1 LRLAPVV
8 PYGKDRSLTPSRDSD
23 LIDRLVRHGLGQG
36 EARCYVGMLAQRAFK
51 VSEVAIEAG
60 LPRSRAYELIRSLV
74 RFGLCTEVA
83 GGGYAR
89 FRAVPPNEAIGRLEA
104 FRAEQARRRDLAL
117 AGLQQA
123 LAERDRPSVGSGRE
137 PVEMLRRREQLLS
150 EMAKEVCWA
159 TEEVLTIVNTSW
171 EPTDCRGM
179 RDRLAAGVR
188 FRTIFDRDS
197 LDHEPHREW
206 VAAFAGDPGF
216 EARVVDRVETLYL
229 LVDRSVIFLNLVV
242 PGSETP
248 GEHAESLL
256 MRHAG
261 LGQTLHDAFER
272 LWRQGLPFD
281 KALEAGGAPALVGA
295 TTSAR
300 GPTPRRRW
308 GGPHASN
315 GRSASLG

>member
-1 LRLAPVV
+1 L
-8 PYGKDRSLTPSRDSD
+8 LTQSGDSD
-23 LIDRLVRHGLGQG
+23 LIERLVRHGLGQG

-51 VSEVAIEAG
+51 VSEVATEAG

-83 GGGYAR
+83 GSGVAR

-104 FRAEQARRRDLAL
+104 SKADQARRRDMAL
-117 AGLQQA
+117 NGLVQGLSERAG
-123 LAERDRPSVGSGRE
+123 PSPGPGEE

-150 EMAKEVCWA
+150 VMAAEVCQA

-197 LDHEPHREW
+197 LDYEPHREW
-206 VAAFAGDPGF
+206 VAALADEPGF
-216 EARVVDRVETLYL
+216 EVRVVDRVETLYL
-229 LVDRSVIFLNLVV
+229 LVDESVVLLNLTV
-242 PGSETP
+242 PGSQTP
-248 GEHAESLL
+248 GSHAESLL
-256 MRHAG
+256 MRHEG
-261 LGQTLHDAFER
+261 LGQTLRDAFER
-272 LWRQGLPFD
+272 KWAQGVPFD
-281 KALEAGGAPALVGA
+281 QALEADGSPALVGA

-300 GPTPRRRW
+300 GPAAGSR
-308 GGPHASN
+308 ASN
-315 GRSASLG
+315 GRSPGRD